1 MLAGSPH
8 GPSAWGLG
16 SEPQDPHPHGGCLQ
30 PVEKSKATACSSLP
44 PPCPKGLGSPQVLLA
59 AAPQLGCAPEDT
71 VGWLST
77 HCVDTAPTS
86 KELCEQGTVNP
97 FVRVQ
102 QATYSLW
109 KVAFL
114 AWFTFFFF
122 LPNSCQFCQFLYSR
136 PSTRLV
142 CATASG
148 SQPSFQKPVFL
159 QHKGTQQTSCRIG
172 MNAGT

>member
-30 PVEKSKATACSSLP
+30 PVEKSKATACGSLP

-102 QATYSLW
+102 QATYSLC

-114 AWFTFFFF
+114 AWFTFFFSSPTAVSSVSSRTVHLAQDWF
-122 LPNSCQFCQFLYSR
+122 VQLPLEANRVFKSLFSCNTKA
-136 PSTRLV
+136 PS
-142 CATASG
+142 
-148 SQPSFQKPVFL
+148 KP
-159 QHKGTQQTSCRIG
+159 R
-172 MNAGT
+172 AE